1 HPWEYLPYG
10 SWATNRLKLMAEL
23 RFLSVCNCNVPPNR
37 RRECGYSGIPRFTCL
52 RRGCCFN
59 NSIRNTICQVP
70 SCFVNIPSTQQC
82 AVQPKARV
90 NCGYPY
96 ISAQTCHSRGC
107 CFDSSIPGVIWC
119 FFPGSDSACRY
130 C

>member
-1 HPWEYLPYG
+1 
-10 SWATNRLKLMAEL
+10 WATNRLKLMAEL
-23 RFLSVCNCNVPPNR
+23 RFLSVTTEHTYFPCVPTNR
-37 RRECGYSGIPRFTCL
+37 TLECGYSGIPRFTCL

-59 NSIRNTICQVP
+59 NSIRNTIW
-70 SCFVNIPSTQQC
+70 CFHATQQC